1 MPHYGILREY
11 RFEDL
16 NDVRGSEVYGVNDE
30 KLGTIDDVVFDHSTG
45 DIRYVVLKTGV
56 LFGKKIIV
64 PANRIE
70 SYGNHED
77 KFYADL
83 DKERLEML
91 PEFDDHVLKS
101 EGDWSIYEKEYQSRL
116 NSGAVMYNKDTGR
129 VVTPP
134 VQEVEGTR
142 TQPLSN
148 AGIESLDRDFTPQ
161 RMGHEDTLLGVSGSP
176 SEKTTLQPQKASIA
190 GKEDVVSNTPIETRE
205 GISSISS
212 NINIAREGRD
222 ARLDNAALDA
232 AAIDSARLEAARA
245 MRTNEDRINADPMND
260 VRNEARMNEARIDS
274 RSENLRE
281 YAEGRASEAPVPA
294 RPLREVTDTMGGEME
309 VPVEEEG
316 ARINSNLREPGIY
329 RVNRTD
335 VNAGSNLNSR
345 WSAFQDRLR
354 ARRDK
359 IIVDCPDCGSQEK
372 VA

>member
-11 RFEDL
+11 KFEDL

-56 LFGKKIIV
+56 LFGKRIIV

-91 PEFDDHVLKS
+91 PEFEDHVLKS

-116 NSGAVMYNKDTGR
+116 NDGAVMYNKDTGR
-129 VVTPP
+129 ILTPP

-142 TQPLSN
+142 TQPLSD
-148 AGIESLDRDFTPQ
+148 AGIQSLDRNFTPQ
-161 RMGHEDTLLGVSGSP
+161 RVGHEDDFLGVSSGSNQ
-176 SEKTTLQPQKASIA
+176 SSLQPQKASIA
-190 GKEDVVSNTPIETRE
+190 GKEDVVSSSPIEARE
-205 GISSISS
+205 PISSIGSD
-212 NINIAREGRD
+212 INIAREGRD
-222 ARLDNAALDA
+222 ARLDSAALDA

-245 MRTNEDRINADPMND
+245 MRTNE
-260 VRNEARMNEARIDS
+260 EQIDA

-281 YAEGRASEAPVPA
+281 YARGKSSEAPVPT
-294 RPLREVTDTMGGEME
+294 RPLREITDTMGGEME

-316 ARINSNLREPGIY
+316 ARINDNLREPGIY
-329 RVNRTD
+329 RVNQTD
-335 VNAGSNLNSR
+335 VNASNLNKR

>member
-1 MPHYGILREY
+1 MPHFGILREY
-11 RFEDL
+11 RFDDVQ
-16 NDVRGSEVYGVNDE
+16 DVRGSEVYGVNDE

-45 DIRYVVLKTGV
+45 DIRYVVLKTGL
-56 LFGKKIIV
+56 LFGKRIIV
-64 PANRIE
+64 PANRID

-91 PEFDDHVLKS
+91 PEFEDHALKS

-116 NSGAVMYNKDTGR
+116 NDGAILYNKDTGR
-129 VVTPP
+129 IVTPP

-142 TQPLSN
+142 THPLSA
-148 AGIESLDRDFTPQ
+148 AGIQSLDRDFTPE
-161 RMGHEDTLLGVSGSP
+161 RMGHEDDLLGVGGSI

-190 GKEDVVSNTPIETRE
+190 GKEDVVSNAPIEARE
-205 GISSISS
+205 AISSIGSD
-212 NINIAREGRD
+212 INIPREGRD
-222 ARLDNAALDA
+222 GRIDNAALDA
-232 AAIDSARLEAARA
+232 AAMDSARLEAARA
-245 MRTNEDRINADPMND
+245 MRINE
-260 VRNEARMNEARIDS
+260 EHIDS

-281 YAEGRASEAPVPA
+281 YALGKVSEAPMPK

-316 ARINSNLREPGIY
+316 ARINDNLREPGVY
-329 RVNRTD
+329 KLDQTQKP
-335 VNAGSNLNSR
+335 SNLGSR

-354 ARRDK
+354 SRRDK

>member
-11 RFEDL
+11 KFEDL

-91 PEFDDHVLKS
+91 PEFEDHVLKS

-116 NSGAVMYNKDTGR
+116 NDGAVMYNKDTGR
-129 VVTPP
+129 ILTPP

-142 TQPLSN
+142 TQPLSD
-148 AGIESLDRDFTPQ
+148 AGIQSLDRNFTPQ
-161 RMGHEDTLLGVSGSP
+161 RVGHEDDFLGVSSGSNQ
-176 SEKTTLQPQKASIA
+176 SSLQPQKASIA
-190 GKEDVVSNTPIETRE
+190 GKEDVVSSSPIEARE
-205 GISSISS
+205 PISSIGSD
-212 NINIAREGRD
+212 INIAREGRD

-245 MRTNEDRINADPMND
+245 MRTNE
-260 VRNEARMNEARIDS
+260 EQIDS

-281 YAEGRASEAPVPA
+281 YARGKSSEAPVPT
-294 RPLREVTDTMGGEME
+294 RPLREITDTMGGEME

-316 ARINSNLREPGIY
+316 ARINDNLREPGIY
-329 RVNRTD
+329 RVNQTD
-335 VNAGSNLNSR
+335 VNASNLNKR

>member
-1 MPHYGILREY
+1 MFGIKGAAMPHYGILREY
-11 RFEDL
+11 KFEDL

-83 DKERLEML
+83 DKERLAML
-91 PEFDDHVLKS
+91 PEFEDHVLKS
-101 EGDWSIYEKEYQSRL
+101 ESDWSIYEKEYQNRL
-116 NSGAVMYNKDTGR
+116 NDGAVMYNKDTGR
-129 VVTPP
+129 IVTPP

-142 TQPLSN
+142 TQPLSD
-148 AGIESLDRDFTPQ
+148 AGIQSLDRDFTPQ
-161 RMGHEDTLLGVSGSP
+161 RMGHEDTLLGVSGSA
-176 SEKTTLQPQKASIA
+176 SEKTTLQPQKATIA
-190 GKEDVVSNTPIETRE
+190 GKEDVVSNTPIEARE
-205 GISSISS
+205 AISSIGSD
-212 NINIAREGRD
+212 INMAREGRD

-245 MRTNEDRINADPMND
+245 LRANDERIN
-260 VRNEARMNEARIDS
+260 NEQIKEAKIDS

-281 YAEGRASEAPVPA
+281 YAEGKVSEAPVPA

-316 ARINSNLREPGIY
+316 ARINNNLREPGIY
-329 RVNRTD
+329 RVNQTD
-335 VNAGSNLNSR
+335 VNASSLNSR

-354 ARRDK
+354 SRRDK